1 MTERIELFE
10 RGKKHKE
17 RITSLIKEEFSNQN
31 KRFKCVSSLYSTF
44 FATSPKFKKNLT

>member
-31 KRFKCVSSLYSTF
+31 KSIKENFVKVKSQLSASTR
-44 FATSPKFKKNLT
+44 TSHS